1 MKCVAGHQPN
11 LYPYGGFF
19 AKLAYVDQFV
29 IVDNT
34 QYVKKQYHNRNSIQL
49 QNGNEALLTIPVKN
63 SGHYKQKI
71 NEALIDNSQ
80 NWRKKHIKTLLL
92 NYKKANFFDKY
103 FPFFESLLN
112 KEWVY
117 LSNFNIEFIK
127 LCAQLLD
134 INTPITLA
142 SKNNISGVA
151 TNLILDICQ
160 KTNANAYLHGKHS
173 RDYVDFKLLDDQNI
187 ENRIQDFN
195 CKVYP
200 QNIAN
205 FTPNLS
211 IIDILFHCGAKS
223 KGILLNSQ
231 TISIEK

>member
-80 NWRKKHIKTLLL
+80 NWEKKHIKTLLR
-92 NYKKANFFDKY
+92 NYKKAVFFDQY
-103 FPFFESLLN
+103 FPHFETLLN
-112 KEWVY
+112 KEWEY

-127 LCAQLLD
+127 LCTKLLN
-134 INTPITLA
+134 INTPIILA
-142 SKNNISGVA
+142 SENNISGVA
-151 TNLILDICQ
+151 TNLIFDICQ
-160 KTNANAYLHGKHS
+160 KTNASAYLHGKHS
-173 RDYVDFKLLDDQNI
+173 RDYVDFKLLDDKNI

-195 CKVYP
+195 SKTYP
-200 QNIAN
+200 QNSST
-205 FTPNLS
+205 FMPNLS
-211 IIDILFHCGAKS
+211 IIDILFHCGEKS
-223 KGILLNSQ
+223 KQIILESQ
-231 TISIEK
+231 KVSIEK

>member
-63 SGHYKQKI
+63 SGNYKQKI

-92 NYKKANFFDKY
+92 NYKKADFFDPY
-103 FPFFESLLN
+103 FPFFESLLI
-112 KEWVY
+112 KEWEY
-117 LSNFNIEFIK
+117 LSTFNIEFIK
-127 LCAQLLD
+127 LCAKLLNID
-134 INTPITLA
+134 TPIILA
-142 SKNNISGVA
+142 SKNDISGVA

-160 KTNANAYLHGKHS
+160 KTNADAYLHGKHS
-173 RDYVDFKLLDDQNI
+173 RDYVDFQLLSDNSI
-187 ENRIQDFN
+187 ENNIQNFN
-195 CKVYP
+195 SKAYP
-200 QNIAN
+200 QNSSKFI
-205 FTPNLS
+205 PNLS
-211 IIDILFHCGAKS
+211 IIDILFHCGQDS
-223 KGILLNSQ
+223 KQIILDSQ
-231 TISIEK
+231 KVSIEK